1 MTNFCQGYPKRVM
14 WIVHAWALQVP
25 APATCGLQGGRESGN
40 LQSTARRPALTVS
53 ETPLGLC
60 AQLQQVRH
68 AASSLER
75 VAGAMARQAAADH
88 PGRDDGVRFTV
99 GPVDGRASRD
109 GQGDSRR
116 RSL

>member
-1 MTNFCQGYPKRVM
+1 MTACRQGYTKD
-14 WIVHAWALQVP
+14 WP
-25 APATCGLQGGRESGN
+25 ASLEHFSN
-40 LQSTARRPALTVS
+40 VLV
-53 ETPLGLC
+53 C
-60 AQLQQVRH
+60 ACVQLQQVRH

-116 RSL
+116 RSH

>member
-1 MTNFCQGYPKRVM
+1 M
-14 WIVHAWALQVP
+14 WAA
-25 APATCGLQGGRESGN
+25 GREGVWE
-40 LQSTARRPALTVS
+40 LAIDGKKLTVS

-109 GQGDSRR
+109 NQGDSRR